1 MGVKRMAKISSKS
14 KEIINKIQAALNIN
28 ELSKDESE
36 GQLNNKSLFKF
47 FGDQH

>member
-1 MGVKRMAKISSKS
+1 MKFMGVKRMAKISSKS

-36 GQLNNKSLFKF
+36 GN
-47 FGDQH
+47 